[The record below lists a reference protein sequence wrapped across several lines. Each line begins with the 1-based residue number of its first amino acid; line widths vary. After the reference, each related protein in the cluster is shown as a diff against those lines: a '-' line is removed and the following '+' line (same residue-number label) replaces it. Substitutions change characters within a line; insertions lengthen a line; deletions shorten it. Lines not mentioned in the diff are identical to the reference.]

1 MKRMKT
7 IILATAMSMTV
18 ATAANAHDVD
28 LNVPGG
34 ALSYTFGVQFAIQI
48 SEQLQNIGVPLSG
61 EVLAQAI
68 ADVLM
73 SNELKLSDE
82 QMQAAVQEFAAEQ
95 AEMQQE
101 MVEMVKAS
109 GEEFRADF
117 AAQDGV
123 QSTGSGLLYKVIVEG
138 EGAKPGPDSTVTV
151 HYRGTLTDGSEF
163 DSSYSRDEPTSFS
176 LAGIIPGWV
185 EALQLMSVGAKYQI
199 VIPPELGYGEQGS
212 PPVIPPSATLV
223 FEIELLA
230 IE

>member
-1 MKRMKT
+1 MKRIKA
-7 IILATAMSMTV
+7 IVLATAMSMTV
-18 ATAANAHDVD
+18 VTTANAHDVD

-48 SEQLQNIGVPLSG
+48 SQQVGNLGVPLSG

-73 SNELKLSDE
+73 ASELKLSEE
-82 QMQAAVQEFAAEQ
+82 QMQAALQEFADNQ
-95 AEMQQE
+95 MKMQQE
-101 MVEMVKAS
+101 IVEMVIAS

-117 AAQDGV
+117 ATQEGV
-123 QSTGSGLLYKVIVEG
+123 QSTDSGLLYKVFEEG
-138 EGAKPGPDSTVTV
+138 EGAKPGSDSTVTV

-163 DSSYSRDEPTSFS
+163 DSSYSRDEPTTFS
-176 LAGIIPGWV
+176 LGGIIPGWV

-199 VIPPELGYGEQGS
+199 VIPPELAYGEQGS

>member
-1 MKRMKT
+1 M
-7 IILATAMSMTV
+7 
-18 ATAANAHDVD
+18 
-28 LNVPGG
+28 
-34 ALSYTFGVQFAIQI
+34 
-48 SEQLQNIGVPLSG
+48 
-61 EVLAQAI
+61 AQAI

-95 AEMQQE
+95 AKMQQE

-123 QSTGSGLLYKVIVEG
+123 QSTGSGLLYKVFEEG
-138 EGAKPGPDSTVTV
+138 EGAKPGSDSTVTV

-163 DSSYSRDEPTSFS
+163 DSSYSRDEPTTFS
-176 LAGIIPGWV
+176 LGGIIPGWV

-199 VIPPELGYGEQGS
+199 VIPPELAYGEQGS

>member
-1 MKRMKT
+1 MKRIKA
-7 IILATAMSMTV
+7 IVLATAMSMTV
-18 ATAANAHDVD
+18 VTTANAHDVD

-48 SEQLQNIGVPLSG
+48 SQQVGNLGVPLSG

-73 SNELKLSDE
+73 ASELKLSEE
-82 QMQAAVQEFAAEQ
+82 QMQAALQEFADNQ
-95 AEMQQE
+95 MKMQQE
-101 MVEMVKAS
+101 IVEMVIAS

-117 AAQDGV
+117 ATQEGV
-123 QSTGSGLLYKVIVEG
+123 QSTDSGLLYKVFEEG

-163 DSSYSRDEPTSFS
+163 DSSYSRDEPTTFS
-176 LAGIIPGWV
+176 LGGIIPGWV

>member
-1 MKRMKT
+1 MKRIKA
-7 IILATAMSMTV
+7 IIFAIAMSMTI
-18 ATAANAHDVD
+18 AITANAHDVD

-34 ALSYTFGVQFAIQI
+34 TLSYTFGVQFAIQI
-48 SEQLQNIGVPLSG
+48 SEQVGNLGVPLSG

-73 SNELKLSDE
+73 ANELKLSEE
-82 QMQAAVQEFAAEQ
+82 QMQAALQEFADNQ
-95 AEMQQE
+95 MKMQQE
-101 MVEMVKAS
+101 MIEMVKSS

-117 AAQDGV
+117 AKQDGV
-123 QSTGSGLLYKVIVEG
+123 QSTDSGLLYKVFEKG
-138 EGAKPGPDSTVTV
+138 EGAKPGPESTVTV
-151 HYRGTLTDGSEF
+151 HYRGMLTDGSEF
-163 DSSYSRDEPTSFS
+163 DSSYSRDEPTTFS
-176 LAGIIPGWV
+176 LGGIIPGWV

-199 VIPPELGYGEQGS
+199 VLPPELGYGEQGS

>member
-1 MKRMKT
+1 MKRIKA
-7 IILATAMSMTV
+7 IILAIAMSMTI
-18 ATAANAHDVD
+18 ATNANAHDVD

-34 ALSYTFGVQFAIQI
+34 ELSYTLGVQFAIQI
-48 SEQLQNIGVPLSG
+48 SEQVGNLGVPLSG

-73 SNELKLSDE
+73 ASELKLSEE
-82 QMQAAVQEFAAEQ
+82 QMQAALQEFADNQ
-95 AEMQQE
+95 MKMQQE
-101 MVEMVKAS
+101 MIEMVKAS

-117 AAQDGV
+117 AKQEGV
-123 QSTGSGLLYKVIVEG
+123 QSTDSGLLYKVFEEG
-138 EGAKPGPDSTVTV
+138 EGAKPGPESTVTV

-163 DSSYSRDEPTSFS
+163 DSSYSRDEPTTFS
-176 LAGIIPGWV
+176 LGGIIPGWV

-199 VIPPELGYGEQGS
+199 VLPPELGYGEQGS

>member
-1 MKRMKT
+1 
-7 IILATAMSMTV
+7 
-18 ATAANAHDVD
+18 
-28 LNVPGG
+28 
-34 ALSYTFGVQFAIQI
+34 
-48 SEQLQNIGVPLSG
+48 
-61 EVLAQAI
+61 
-68 ADVLM
+68 
-73 SNELKLSDE
+73 
-82 QMQAAVQEFAAEQ
+82 
-95 AEMQQE
+95 
-101 MVEMVKAS
+101 MVKAS

-123 QSTGSGLLYKVIVEG
+123 QSTGSGLLYKVFVEG

>member
-1 MKRMKT
+1 MKRIKA
-7 IILATAMSMTV
+7 IILAIIMSMTI
-18 ATAANAHDVD
+18 ASTANAHDVD

-34 ALSYTFGVQFAIQI
+34 TLSYTFGVQFAIQI
-48 SEQLQNIGVPLSG
+48 SEQVGNLGVPLSG

-73 SNELKLSDE
+73 ANELKLSEE
-82 QMQAAVQEFAAEQ
+82 QMQAALQEFADNQ
-95 AEMQQE
+95 MKMQQE
-101 MVEMVKAS
+101 MIEMVKSS

-117 AAQDGV
+117 AKQEGV
-123 QSTGSGLLYKVIVEG
+123 QSTDSGLLYKVYEEG

-163 DSSYSRDEPTSFS
+163 DSSYSRDEPTTFS
-176 LAGIIPGWV
+176 LGGIIPGWV

-199 VIPPELGYGEQGS
+199 VLPPELGYGEQGS